1 MVKFWYGAI
10 CASVVFVGAFFMF
23 GGHMNANHSNGDT
36 TGVEQPANPIE
47 SLSRAPNSEG
57 DHEAK
62 LNAIIYNIKTKNDVD
77 PAIAAIN
84 EYAKNNPNSTEA
96 QIYKTF
102 VAPVKLFK
110 GMAWRLR
117 FLVEPVDAAY
127 IASISY
133 LRAFKR
139 NSDRR
144 APHLDALFDY
154 ATEPNPGENIAG
166 QTGVFKTAAELQD
179 FMATKV
185 AVAVKAQNEAYK
197 AILTKH
203 GNNDAPL
210 FNFDAGLILGEG
222 EVKNS
227 ASQTMRFRKFMPGH
241 LKGLM
246 ANMYERMGFGMY
258 IASYDLEG
266 LQYFMNTLTARSLV
280 AKKGNLDTKTSI
292 GKNLVTTVFD
302 VHLQSPKE
310 ISELLSSMS
319 KAPANDKKAK
329 FLTLRPAAKAGNY
342 LNESLTAIRN
352 AVNYRIEAHKDME
365 VLAKKGNQ
373 REYFANADFLTS
385 RPAITLAALE
395 KRRKLLYSNGPT
407 DFKDRVD
414 NSNFNVNISALFNPK
429 NPYVND
435 LKKLYPAPNHFA
447 ATKET
452 DGGPRE
458 TFKWNY
464 DYGTP
469 QAWPDVTFAG
479 VLPNTSSPADYK
491 KKLVSISRDASTP
504 ALTYWLRLFM

>member
-10 CASVVFVGAFFMF
+10 CASVLFVGAYFVF
-23 GGHMNANHSNGDT
+23 GMQAKANHPGDVT
-36 TGVEQPANPIE
+36 VVDQPANPID
-47 SLSRAPNSEG
+47 SLSRAPNSDG

-62 LNAIIYNIKTKNDVD
+62 LNAFIYNIKSKDDVD
-77 PAIAAIN
+77 KAIKAIN
-84 EYAKNNPNSTEA
+84 DYAQANPTSTAA
-96 QIYKTF
+96 QIYKNF
-102 VAPVKLFK
+102 VMPVRLFK

-144 APHLDALFDY
+144 APHIDALFAY
-154 ATEPNPGENIAG
+154 VTEPNPGENIEG
-166 QTGVFKTAAELQD
+166 QTGLFKTAGELQD

-185 AVAVKAQNEAYK
+185 AAAVNKQNEAYK
-197 AILTKH
+197 AILTSH
-203 GNNDAPL
+203 ANNDAPL
-210 FNFDAGLILGEG
+210 FNFDAGLILGES
-222 EVKNS
+222 EVKNT
-227 ASQTMRFRKFMPGH
+227 ASQTMRLRKFMPGH

-246 ANMYERMGFGMY
+246 ANMYERMGLGLY
-258 IASYDLEG
+258 IASYDLEA

-280 AKKGNLDTKTSI
+280 AKKGTVDAKTKV
-292 GKNLVTTVFD
+292 GNLVTTVFD

-310 ISELLSSMS
+310 VSELLTSMGKS
-319 KAPANDKKAK
+319 NDKRAK
-329 FLTLRPAAKAGNY
+329 FLTLRPSAKAGKY
-342 LNESLTAIRN
+342 LNASLMAVRTA
-352 AVNYRIEAHKDME
+352 VQYRIEAHKDME
-365 VLAKKGNQ
+365 ALANKPNQ
-373 REYFANADFLTS
+373 KEYFANADFLTS

-395 KRRKLLYSNGPT
+395 KRKKLLNSNGPT
-407 DFKDRVD
+407 EFKDRVD
-414 NSNFNVNISALFNPK
+414 NSGFDLNISAMFNPN

-435 LKKLYPAPNHFA
+435 LKKLYPAPNQFA

-469 QAWPDVTFAG
+469 QAWPDVTFGG
-479 VLPNTSSPADYK
+479 VLPNTNSPAEYK

>member
-1 MVKFWYGAI
+1 
-10 CASVVFVGAFFMF
+10 
-23 GGHMNANHSNGDT
+23 
-36 TGVEQPANPIE
+36 
-47 SLSRAPNSEG
+47 
-57 DHEAK
+57 
-62 LNAIIYNIKTKNDVD
+62 
-77 PAIAAIN
+77 
-84 EYAKNNPNSTEA
+84 
-96 QIYKTF
+96 
-102 VAPVKLFK
+102 
-110 GMAWRLR
+110 
-117 FLVEPVDAAY
+117 
-127 IASISY
+127 
-133 LRAFKR
+133 
-139 NSDRR
+139 
-144 APHLDALFDY
+144 
-154 ATEPNPGENIAG
+154 
-166 QTGVFKTAAELQD
+166 
-179 FMATKV
+179 
-185 AVAVKAQNEAYK
+185 
-197 AILTKH
+197 
-203 GNNDAPL
+203 
-210 FNFDAGLILGEG
+210 
-222 EVKNS
+222 
-227 ASQTMRFRKFMPGH
+227 MPGH

>member
-10 CASVVFVGAFFMF
+10 CASVLFVGAYFVF
-23 GGHMNANHSNGDT
+23 GMQVKANHPGDVPV
-36 TGVEQPANPIE
+36 VEQPANPID
-47 SLSRAPNSEG
+47 SLSRAPNSDG

-62 LNAIIYNIKTKNDVD
+62 LNAFIYNIKTKDDVD
-77 PAIAAIN
+77 KAIKSIN
-84 EYAKNNPNSTEA
+84 DYAQANPTSTAA
-96 QIYKTF
+96 QIYKNF
-102 VAPVKLFK
+102 VTPVRLFK

-144 APHLDALFDY
+144 APHIDALFAY
-154 ATEPNPGENIAG
+154 VTEPNPGENIEG
-166 QTGVFKTAAELQD
+166 QTGFFKTAGELQD

-185 AVAVKAQNEAYK
+185 AVAVKKQNEAYK
-197 AILTKH
+197 AILTSH

-210 FNFDAGLILGEG
+210 FNFDAGLVLGES
-222 EVKNS
+222 EVKNT
-227 ASQTMRFRKFMPGH
+227 ASQTMRMRKFMPGH

-246 ANMYERMGFGMY
+246 ANMYERMGLGLY
-258 IASYDLEG
+258 IASYDLEA

-280 AKKGNLDTKTSI
+280 AKKGNVDAKTKV
-292 GKNLVTTVFD
+292 GNLVTTVFD

-310 ISELLSSMS
+310 VSELLSSMG
-319 KAPANDKKAK
+319 KEGNKNAKGK
-329 FLTLRPAAKAGNY
+329 FLTLRPSAKAGKY
-342 LNESLTAIRN
+342 LSESLASIRN

-365 VLAKKGNQ
+365 ALANKGNQ
-373 REYFANADFLTS
+373 KEYFANADFLTS

-407 DFKDRVD
+407 EFKDRVD
-414 NSNFNVNISALFNPK
+414 NSGFDLNISAMFNPN

-435 LKKLYPAPNHFA
+435 LKKLYPAPNQFA

-469 QAWPDVTFAG
+469 QAWPDVTFGG
-479 VLPNTSSPADYK
+479 VLPNTNSPAEYK

>member
-23 GGHMNANHSNGDT
+23 GGHMSASHSNSDT
-36 TGVEQPANPIE
+36 VSVEHPANPIE

-57 DHEAK
+57 EHEAK
-62 LNAIIYNIKTKNDVD
+62 LNAFIYNIKSKDDVD
-77 PAIAAIN
+77 KAITSIN
-84 EYAKNNPNSTEA
+84 DYAKNNPNSIEA
-96 QIYKTF
+96 QIYKNF
-102 VAPVKLFK
+102 VAPIRLFK

-144 APHLDALFDY
+144 APHIEALFDY
-154 ATEPNPGENIAG
+154 ATEPNPGENIEG
-166 QTGVFKTAAELQD
+166 QTGVFKTAGELQD

-185 AVAVKAQNEAYK
+185 AAAVKKQNEAYK

-210 FNFDAGLILGEG
+210 FNFDAGLVLGES

-227 ASQTMRFRKFMPGH
+227 ASQTMRYRKFMPGH

-246 ANMYERMGFGMY
+246 ANMYERMGFGLY
-258 IASYDLEG
+258 IASYDLEA

-280 AKKGNLDTKTSI
+280 AKKGTVDAKTKV
-292 GKNLVTTVFD
+292 GNLVTTVFD

-310 ISELLSSMS
+310 VSELLYSMA
-319 KAPANDKKAK
+319 KAPAVDKKAK
-329 FLTLRPAAKAGNY
+329 FLTLRPTAKKAGY
-342 LNESLTAIRN
+342 LNESLTSIRN

-373 REYFANADFLTS
+373 KEYFANADFLTS
-385 RPAITLAALE
+385 RPAVTLAALE
-395 KRRKLLYSNGPT
+395 KRKKLLYSNGPA

-414 NSNFNVNISALFNPK
+414 NSNFDVNISAMFNPN

-435 LKKLYPAPNHFA
+435 LKKLYPAPNQFNLA
-447 ATKET
+447 LRET

-469 QAWPDVTFAG
+469 QAWPDVTFGG
-479 VLPNTSSPADYK
+479 VLPKTSSPDEYK